1 MAYNKVTHYGDSEN
15 ILESEIGLVT
25 KTGLAKQSA
34 ASTIDGRKVIKAG
47 SLFDDS
53 TDEYTAVDS
62 PTADSY
68 EAVTPEGTE
77 NPTEEGWYEKSG
89 STYSLSD
96 DTSIGQDVTYY
107 ELVPGDNPKTEGW
120 YEKSGRTYSAT
131 TDTSVDGTKTYYAKT
146 YTASNLYGVVLH
158 DYDMTDY
165 DEKPIAVV
173 VAGRLKSDKVASA
186 VVSAKSTLAAQGL
199 YLV

>member
-53 TDEYTAVDS
+53 TDEYTAVEN

-68 EAVTPEGTE
+68 EAVTPVGTE
-77 NPTEEGWYEKSG
+77 NPTTEGWYEKSG
-89 STYSLSD
+89 S
-96 DTSIGQDVTYY
+96 
-107 ELVPGDNPKTEGW
+107 
-120 YEKSGRTYSAT
+120 TYSAT
-131 TDTSVDGTKTYYAKT
+131 TDTSVDGTKTYYEKS

-186 VVSAKSTLAAQGL
+186 VVSAKATLAAQGL